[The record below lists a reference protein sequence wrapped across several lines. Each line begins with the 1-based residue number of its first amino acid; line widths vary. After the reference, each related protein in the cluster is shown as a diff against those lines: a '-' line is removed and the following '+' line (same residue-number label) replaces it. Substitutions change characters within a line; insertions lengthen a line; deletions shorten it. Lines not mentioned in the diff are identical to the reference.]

1 MNAPGPS
8 AQLIHRSL
16 FATLLAKAGDAPR
29 QRVNH
34 NFHATL
40 EDNPHRFLNVML
52 RDSYFTPH
60 RHLHPPK
67 AESFLVL
74 EGELALFIFEEDGKI
89 RECHLIGRDLP
100 AQGIDIAPGLW
111 HTLLVLSDH
120 CICFEVKPG
129 PYKQST
135 DKEFAPWAPAE
146 GSADC
151 GAYMDRLRR
160 HIDSD
165 LAATT

>member
-16 FATLLAKAGDAPR
+16 FA
-29 QRVNH
+29 
-34 NFHATL
+34 
-40 EDNPHRFLNVML
+40 
-52 RDSYFTPH
+52 
-60 RHLHPPK
+60 
-67 AESFLVL
+67 
-74 EGELALFIFEEDGKI
+74 
-89 RECHLIGRDLP
+89 
-100 AQGIDIAPGLW
+100 
-111 HTLLVLSDH
+111 TLLVLSDH